1 MEYTHKEAPWKHT
14 IVDELIDEESKEKIY
29 STLRKK
35 MKGFGNM
42 NLQMGDFA
50 LLSDECYQ
58 LSKNYMDM
66 VKDPFFSARYNI
78 DLYEDCQL
86 ICQIIKMEPEFE
98 FRIHSGSYT
107 KTLTTYIDITPKI
120 LTEPEENYIHLF
132 EQIDSESPS
141 DKTNSIISFSPKLVN
156 TTWHKYINES
166 KKHEKII
173 CLFVITTAI
182 SEDEQKI
189 KSFNFEHWHADGS
202 INDRKSVSGGML
214 IKKDEFSIYSKF
226 KCGSTSLTEW
236 YYANFIQ
243 DENVI
248 TTLRDSLESNK
259 KLEIYNE
266 TFKVPY
272 HYMIHR
278 DPYDR
283 FFSGILQTR
292 VLGVYDVYQ
301 SRSSKTDGLLTL
313 PFDLI
318 NEDEV
323 IYVFQKIESYVPDF
337 LSDKHLEPFYG
348 PFYKHYR
355 VLTDSGKNV
364 KLIHLNDLNSLPS
377 IISKD
382 IGKPLPQIVRY
393 DMRGKIYKHLDK
405 KECKDKFYS
414 IIFKNKKKVK
424 MFEDIIKMLSRESEE
439 YQKLLEYDK
448 QRTAEL

>member
-1 MEYTHKEAPWKHT
+1 
-14 IVDELIDEESKEKIY
+14 
-29 STLRKK
+29 
-35 MKGFGNM
+35 
-42 NLQMGDFA
+42 
-50 LLSDECYQ
+50 
-58 LSKNYMDM
+58 
-66 VKDPFFSARYNI
+66 
-78 DLYEDCQL
+78 
-86 ICQIIKMEPEFE
+86 
-98 FRIHSGSYT
+98 
-107 KTLTTYIDITPKI
+107 
-120 LTEPEENYIHLF
+120 
-132 EQIDSESPS
+132 
-141 DKTNSIISFSPKLVN
+141 
-156 TTWHKYINES
+156 
-166 KKHEKII
+166 
-173 CLFVITTAI
+173 
-182 SEDEQKI
+182 
-189 KSFNFEHWHADGS
+189 
-202 INDRKSVSGGML
+202 
-214 IKKDEFSIYSKF
+214 FSIYSKF

-414 IIFKNKKKVK
+414 IIFKNNNKVK

-448 QRTAEL
+448 QRTAGL